1 MPEAGFR
8 KDYSRCVPVD
18 LVGYDWLEKLE
29 EWRNGDKDSRQ
40 WRVFPTKLNDRCWA
54 YSCEMRWRTG
64 DGEAHLLRLAKSIE
78 EAVWL
83 ALFGFD
89 RWMIR
94 MRIAQIRN
102 DNEHRNQPTGEL
114 GEAH

>member
-1 MPEAGFR
+1 MPEFKKAYN
-8 KDYSRCVPVD
+8 KCVPVD

-29 EWRNGDKDSRQ
+29 EWRSSEEEGRQ
-40 WRVFPTKLNDRCWA
+40 WRVSPSKLNNRCWV
-54 YSCEMRWRTG
+54 YGCEMRWRTG
-64 DGEAHLLRLAKSIE
+64 DREAHILRLAKSVE

-94 MRIAQIRN
+94 MSIAQIRN
-102 DNEHRNQPTGEL
+102 DNEHCNQPTGEL